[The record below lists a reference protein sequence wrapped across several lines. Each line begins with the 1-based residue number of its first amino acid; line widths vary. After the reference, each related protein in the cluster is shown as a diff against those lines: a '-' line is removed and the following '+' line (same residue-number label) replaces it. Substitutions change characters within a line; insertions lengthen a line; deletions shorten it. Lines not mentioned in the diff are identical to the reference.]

1 MNDTSGSSNT
11 SYVDRML
18 ATYGPT
24 PGANPPPHSLGH
36 PHRVVGPVGVNS
48 DWAHSGHNDTSWAE
62 FGDVTV
68 AQGPGLPY
76 PPRIPGLSAA
86 LQWVEF
92 LKVRVSIAHHD
103 AAPPLSFN
111 SDSRSQGHNIFQYQ
125 LQIVTVIKSH
135 LMPHT
140 HPSTGA

>member
-1 MNDTSGSSNT
+1 MAGWIQFLPNLMIYLLQHHHPFHPKGGAAGVMNDTSGSSNT

-48 DWAHSGHNDTSWAE
+48 DWVHSGHNDTSWAE

-68 AQGPGLPY
+68 TQDLGLPY

-92 LKVRVSIAHHD
+92 LKVRVSIAH
-103 AAPPLSFN
+103 L
-111 SDSRSQGHNIFQYQ
+111 
-125 LQIVTVIKSH
+125 L
-135 LMPHT
+135 
-140 HPSTGA
+140 